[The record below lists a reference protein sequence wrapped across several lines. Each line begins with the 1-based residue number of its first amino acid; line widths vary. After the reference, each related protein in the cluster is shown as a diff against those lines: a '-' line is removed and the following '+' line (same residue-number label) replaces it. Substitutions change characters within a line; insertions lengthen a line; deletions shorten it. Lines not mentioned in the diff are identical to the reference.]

1 LNAAL
6 RLVAWLL
13 AIALVAL
20 PVVAVMQG
28 WVGGERW
35 PLTKLR
41 VHGEFER
48 VDAAVL
54 RSAVLPHAQ
63 RGFFAVRL
71 QETQDAIERLPWVER
86 AEVRKRWPDVME
98 VVVVEHRPFA
108 RWGQDR
114 LLSEHGRLFPIPAD
128 LAQAPLPQ
136 LGGPDTQVQE
146 VVRLYN
152 QSRVL
157 FAPLGYRVE
166 RLAMDRR
173 GSWSLALDNGTE
185 VVIGRADPLPRL
197 ARFARVLPQLLV
209 LGPAPPHRADLRYT
223 NGFALQ
229 WEDAQATDAANG
241 GLAPAAGAAADP
253 IHQAALPAA
262 IAMHTPIKP
271 HGPGPATASRVRA
284 RNPAHA
290 SPQAHS

>member
-1 LNAAL
+1 MNAAL

-41 VHGEFER
+41 VHGQFER

-54 RSAVLPHAQ
+54 RSVVLPHAQ

-71 QETQDAIERLPWVER
+71 QDAQDAIEKLPWVER
-86 AEVRKRWPDVME
+86 AEVRKRWPDVIE
-98 VVVVEHRPFA
+98 VMVVEHRPFA
-108 RWGQDR
+108 RWGQDQ

-152 QSRVL
+152 QARVL

-197 ARFARVLPQLLV
+197 ARFARVLPQLLA
-209 LGPAPPHRADLRYT
+209 LGPAPPQRADLRYT

-229 WEDAQATDAANG
+229 WQGPQPAQ
-241 GLAPAAGAAADP
+241 PAA
-253 IHQAALPAA
+253 
-262 IAMHTPIKP
+262 AMHAPIKP
-271 HGPGPATASRVRA
+271 HGPRPATAGRVPA